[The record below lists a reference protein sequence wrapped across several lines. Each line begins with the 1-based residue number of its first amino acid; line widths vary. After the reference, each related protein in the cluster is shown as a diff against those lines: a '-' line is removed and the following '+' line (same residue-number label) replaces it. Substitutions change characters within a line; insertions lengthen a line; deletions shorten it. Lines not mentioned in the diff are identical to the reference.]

1 MKLTYLTLDR
11 VSVRVTNNSTLDAL
25 NTTIQAT
32 FGILLLFNTG
42 SLKPIN
48 TREMDSCYED
58 WLTVCKSSN
67 NK

>member
-25 NTTIQAT
+25 NTTIQAI

-58 WLTVCKSSN
+58 WFTVCK
-67 NK
+67 